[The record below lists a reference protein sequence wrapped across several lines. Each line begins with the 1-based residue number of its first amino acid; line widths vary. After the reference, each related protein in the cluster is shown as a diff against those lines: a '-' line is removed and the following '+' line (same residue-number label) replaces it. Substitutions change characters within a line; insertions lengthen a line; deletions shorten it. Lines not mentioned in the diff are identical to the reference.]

1 MTQALSNTIN
11 SSQFLSE
18 KNMNKN
24 FISDTKNNFE
34 SLFEKTKNDLSQKET
49 EKDITNESHNENKTL
64 EDNTSQKK
72 DIREDNHTKENSMKE
87 SSNTEENIQT
97 QKEDTN
103 SNSENNLIEEI
114 QNTIEEII
122 PENSNDTENENLT
135 TEENTDMNI
144 TNTEENTTFINNII
158 NTTQTMINGININ
171 TNENTS
177 DTQET
182 STEISTEED
191 SDLNVTLNGK
201 SLSSLF
207 ENINSKDT
215 TEETT
220 SNNIVNLNKK
230 ETNTIEETDAKN
242 IEEIVDEEVLK
253 DLKIKSIESETTS
266 DNSSENPDLM
276 QNQSAEEQGIKA
288 MFQTEGDFADIK
300 LDNTLK
306 PTQNIQTNKVNT
318 TTDIG
323 PSKIVEQISK
333 QLEGLH
339 NNSKVN
345 IVLNPESLG
354 KVSVQ
359 LINTKEGL
367 SAQFTVATQEAK
379 NLIMKGLDGL
389 KDTLMAHGVSVDN
402 VTVKM
407 NETQESSYQ
416 ADWTEQEG
424 SKGGN
429 KEQNSKREEENK
441 QKFAE
446 TMFTIE
452 NEENGKV

>member
-1 MTQALSNTIN
+1 MAQALLNKIN
-11 SSQFLSE
+11 NSQILSE
-18 KNMNKN
+18 KNVNKN
-24 FISDTKNNFE
+24 FNSDNKNNFE

-87 SSNTEENIQT
+87 SSNTEENSQT

-122 PENSNDTENENLT
+122 PEETEEAENKNLT
-135 TEENTDMNI
+135 MDENTDMNI
-144 TNTEENTTFINNII
+144 TNTEENPSIINNII
-158 NTTQTMINGININ
+158 NTSQAIVNTINE
-171 TNENTS
+171 TAASTSKTDTENEN
-177 DTQET
+177 E
-182 STEISTEED
+182 TEED
-191 SDLNVTLNGK
+191 DLNVTLNGK
-201 SLSSLF
+201 SLNTIF
-207 ENINSKDT
+207 DNIDSNNT

-230 ETNTIEETDAKN
+230 ETTTIEKTDTKN
-242 IEEIVDEEVLK
+242 IEEIIDEDVLK
-253 DLKIKSIESETTS
+253 DLNIENIEAETS
-266 DNSSENPDLM
+266 SNNSSENPDLM

-288 MFQTEGDFADIK
+288 MFQTEGDFADVK

-306 PTQNIQTNKVNT
+306 PTQNIQTNKTNT

-323 PSKIVEQISK
+323 PSKIIEQISK
-333 QLEGLH
+333 QLEGLN

-407 NETQESSYQ
+407 NETQESNYQ